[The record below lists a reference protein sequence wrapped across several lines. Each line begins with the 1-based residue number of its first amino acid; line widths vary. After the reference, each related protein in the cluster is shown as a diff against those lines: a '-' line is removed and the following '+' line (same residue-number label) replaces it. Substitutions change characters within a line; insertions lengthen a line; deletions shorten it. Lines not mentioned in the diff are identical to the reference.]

1 MENHWGNGTEKRPGG
16 PWSRFA
22 RILGVCVCAVSALA
36 MLMVGCLGPQ
46 LAPLDSGLP
55 APAGKSSPAT
65 ASAGT
70 KTGSGSGRSSP
81 GMFTADVNALV
92 PVSRSDVTTTSKDG
106 KHDMKLAS
114 FGLQRPPLQSLM
126 APLETLTATSPFG
139 LRVSPL
145 TGSAGE
151 FHWGQDYAAPCGARV
166 YAADAGVVRAV
177 GWHPWGGG
185 NRVEI
190 DHGNGLITTYNHLQA
205 IAPKKGQSVQVGE
218 VIAKVGTT
226 GSSTGCH
233 LHFETILNGA
243 HTNPLRWTLMPIK
256 QLDPLG
262 NIEMTSYLP
271 GTDPQGCTDLGHPGA
286 ARQFACRHG
295 RERGG
300 GGSAS
305 AGPAC
310 LSTACAAAA

>member
-1 MENHWGNGTEKRPGG
+1 VENHWGNGTEKRPGG

-22 RILGVCVCAVSALA
+22 RILGVCAVSALA

-139 LRVSPL
+139 LRVSPSL
-145 TGSAGE
+145 VPRE
-151 FHWGQDYAAPCGARV
+151 
-166 YAADAGVVRAV
+166 
-177 GWHPWGGG
+177 
-185 NRVEI
+185 
-190 DHGNGLITTYNHLQA
+190 
-205 IAPKKGQSVQVGE
+205 
-218 VIAKVGTT
+218 
-226 GSSTGCH
+226 SSTGARTTPH
-233 LHFETILNGA
+233 RAALGFTR
-243 HTNPLRWTLMPIK
+243 PTLGFTRPTPAWSG
-256 QLDPLG
+256 LLG
-262 NIEMTSYLP
+262 
-271 GTDPQGCTDLGHPGA
+271 GTPGA
-286 ARQFACRHG
+286 AATVWK
-295 RERGG
+295 
-300 GGSAS
+300 
-305 AGPAC
+305 
-310 LSTACAAAA
+310 STTETD